1 LKGGSMRINWYPV
14 MGLLFMMLVWVFLAT
29 MGWFVWKTVIQ
40 PKVEK
45 TVKVIEVNFSQCEIL

>member
-1 LKGGSMRINWYPV
+1 MRINWYPV
-14 MGLLFMMLVWVFLAT
+14 MGLLFMILFWVFLAT

>member
-1 LKGGSMRINWYPV
+1 MRINWYPV

-40 PKVEK
+40 PRVSS
-45 TVKVIEVNFSQCEIL
+45 TVKVMEIKSQL